1 MNIRLANNQDLIAI
15 VAFNRA
21 MALETEGKNLIL
33 DVITQGVANLLAQPQ
48 RGFYVVAE
56 VDGVSAGSLM
66 ITTEWS
72 DWRDGDFWWI
82 QSVYVKPEFRKLGVY
97 RAMYAFVQSL
107 AAAKP
112 NVCGFRLYVER
123 ENITAQKTY
132 ASLGMQE
139 THYNI
144 FESLKPGIRFLE

>member
-1 MNIRLANNQDLIAI
+1 
-15 VAFNRA
+15 
-21 MALETEGKNLIL
+21 
-33 DVITQGVANLLAQPQ
+33 
-48 RGFYVVAE
+48 
-56 VDGVSAGSLM
+56 VSAGSLM

-107 AAAKP
+107 AASKP

-123 ENITAQKTY
+123 ENLTAQKTY

>member
-1 MNIRLANNQDLIAI
+1 MNIRLAQDKDLHAI
-15 VAFNRA
+15 VDFNRA

-33 DVITQGVANLLAQPQ
+33 EVITSGVANLLAQPK
-48 RGFYVVAE
+48 RGFYLVAE

-107 AAAKP
+107 AAEKP

-123 ENITAQKTY
+123 ENLTAQKTY

>member
-1 MNIRLANNQDLIAI
+1 MNVRLASLVDLDAL

-21 MALETEGKNLIL
+21 MALETEGKNLIP
-33 DVITQGVANLLAQPQ
+33 DVITRGVSNLLAQPQ

-56 VDGVSAGSLM
+56 VEGVKAGSLM

-72 DWRDGDFWWI
+72 DWRNGDFWWI

-97 RAMYAFVQSL
+97 RSMYAYVQSL
-107 AAAKP
+107 AAEKP

-123 ENITAQKTY
+123 ENVNAQKTY

-144 FESLKPGIRFLE
+144 FEALQPNIRFLE

>member
-1 MNIRLANNQDLIAI
+1 MNIRLACPEDLD
-15 VAFNRA
+15 VLVTFNRA

-33 DVITQGVANLLAQPQ
+33 EVITRGVANLLAQPQ
-48 RGFYVVAE
+48 RGFYVIAE
-56 VDGVSAGSLM
+56 IDGAKAGSLM
-66 ITTEWS
+66 ITNEWS

-97 RAMYAFVQSL
+97 RAMYAFVQSM
-107 AAAKP
+107 AMEKP

-123 ENITAQKTY
+123 ENVNAQKTY
-132 ASLGMQE
+132 VSLGMQE

-144 FESLKPGIRFLE
+144 YESMKPAVRFLE

>member
-21 MALETEGKNLIL
+21 MALETEGKSLIL
-33 DVITQGVANLLAQPQ
+33 EVITKGVANLLAQPQ

-56 VDGVSAGSLM
+56 VDSVSAGSLM

-107 AAAKP
+107 AAVKP

-123 ENITAQKTY
+123 DNVSAQKTY

-139 THYNI
+139 THYHI

>member
-1 MNIRLANNQDLIAI
+1 MNIRLACREDLDVL

-21 MALETEGKNLIL
+21 MALETEGKSLIL
-33 DVITQGVANLLAQPQ
+33 EVITRGVANLLAQPQ
-48 RGFYVVAE
+48 RGFYVIAE
-56 VDGVSAGSLM
+56 IDGAKAGSLM
-66 ITTEWS
+66 ITNEWS

-97 RAMYAFVQSL
+97 RAMYAFVQSM
-107 AAAKP
+107 AMEKP

-123 ENITAQKTY
+123 ENVNAQKTY
-132 ASLGMQE
+132 VSLGMQE

-144 FESLKPGIRFLE
+144 YESMKPAVRFLE

>member
-1 MNIRLANNQDLIAI
+1 MDIRLADNQDLSAI
-15 VAFNRA
+15 VAFNCA

-33 DVITQGVANLLAQPQ
+33 DVVTKGVANLFAQPQ

-56 VDGVSAGSLM
+56 VDGVSVGSLM

-107 AAAKP
+107 AAAKA
-112 NVCGFRLYVER
+112 NVCGFRLYVDR
-123 ENITAQKTY
+123 ENLTAQKTY

-139 THYNI
+139 THYKI